1 MNLYGP
7 LTMADEAYV
16 QNREKLKKPRGKDKP
31 VELPPSYPKKYILT
45 IQDAWSRF
53 ILLVPMTDKSAEV
66 TAATL
71 MDNFVAIF
79 GFPYELYSDQGK
91 EFANATMTELCS
103 LGGMEHTFS
112 APYNPQA
119 NWAERFH
126 RDLGALLTIGLLKD
140 GSNWISKLAA
150 ITGKLPCKWTGLWR
164 VCKVVNDVI
173 IRIEKANSKGPYI

>member
-1 MNLYGP
+1 MQRIYVDLYGP

-16 QNREKLKKPRGKDKP
+16 QSREELKKLKGKDKP
-31 VELPPSYPKKYILT
+31 VKLPPSYPKKYVLT

-53 ILLVPMTDKSAEV
+53 VLLVPMTDKTAEV

-103 LGGMEHTFS
+103 LGEMEHSFS

-119 NWAERFH
+119 N
-126 RDLGALLTIGLLKD
+126 
-140 GSNWISKLAA
+140 
-150 ITGKLPCKWTGLWR
+150 
-164 VCKVVNDVI
+164 
-173 IRIEKANSKGPYI
+173 